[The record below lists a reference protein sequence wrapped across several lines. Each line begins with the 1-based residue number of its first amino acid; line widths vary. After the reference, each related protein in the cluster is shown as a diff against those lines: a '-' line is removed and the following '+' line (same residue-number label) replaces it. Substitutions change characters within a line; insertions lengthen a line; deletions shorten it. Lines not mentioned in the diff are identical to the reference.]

1 MSEKIAGTAVSG
13 GERSATGRLVSIGGA
28 EDLLAEMDR
37 DGDIVVYLEAP
48 NVTMMA
54 PIFDRVVAL
63 VCEHGDSQ
71 AHVAIVA
78 RELGIPC
85 LVQCP
90 LGGRL
95 DQVVGSELTVDA
107 AQGAVLLPD

>member
-1 MSEKIAGTAVSG
+1 MSERVDGTAVSG
-13 GERSATGRLVSIGGA
+13 GERAAAGRLVAIAGA

-90 LGGRL
+90 LGAKLGGL
-95 DQVVGSELTVDA
+95 AGADVTVDA
-107 AQGAVLLPD
+107 GRQAVLLPA

>member
-1 MSEKIAGTAVSG
+1 VSEVVSGTAVSG
-13 GERSATGRLVSIGGA
+13 GERSAHGRLVAIRDA
-28 EDLLAEMDR
+28 NDLLAEMDR
-37 DGDIVVYLEAP
+37 DGEIVVYLEAP

-54 PIFDRVVAL
+54 PIFDRVAAL
-63 VCEHGDSQ
+63 VCERGDAQ

-90 LGGRL
+90 LA
-95 DQVVGSELTVDA
+95 DKVAELEGTEVTVDA
-107 AQGAVLLPD
+107 ATGQVLIPA